1 MRKLILNT
9 LALCLFALS
18 ANAQTG
24 FKKMTDTKAFEQKVN
39 QIAEKTETIQCDFV
53 QEKKL
58 SFMTDKIVSEG
69 RFFFKKEDQLRWE
82 YTDPFSY
89 IIILNDGK
97 LMIDDEGNQNEINLK
112 SNKTFQEINQLLT
125 QSLKGN
131 VLGETDKFTY
141 EILEGE
147 KQYLVKLTPIAK
159 EMKEYMNRIDVYF
172 DKTDMMVAGVDMHEQ
187 SEDLTSI
194 RFSKR
199 KVNEVVPA
207 SMFQL

>member
-1 MRKLILNT
+1 MRKLIFSSFLMI
-9 LALCLFALS
+9 LFALS
-18 ANAQTG
+18 TIAQTG
-24 FKKMTDTKAFEQKVN
+24 FKKMTDTKAFEEKVN
-39 QIAEKTETIQCDFV
+39 SIAEETETIQCNFV

-58 SFMTDKIVSEG
+58 SFMTDKIISEG

-147 KQYLVKLTPIAK
+147 KQYMVQLTPIAK
-159 EMKEYMNRIDVYF
+159 EMKEYMDRIDVYF
-172 DKTDMMVAGVDMHEQ
+172 DKSDMMVAGVDMHEQ
-187 SEDLTSI
+187 SEDMTSI

-199 KVNEVVPA
+199 KINEAVPA

>member
-1 MRKLILNT
+1 M
-9 LALCLFALS
+9 LS
-18 ANAQTG
+18 ATAQTG
-24 FKKMTDTKAFEQKVN
+24 FKKMTDTKAFEEKVN
-39 QIAEKTETIQCDFV
+39 RIAEQTETIQCNFV

-58 SFMTDKIVSEG
+58 SFMTDKIISEG

-97 LMIDDEGNQNEINLK
+97 LMIDDEGNQNEISLK

-147 KQYLVKLTPIAK
+147 KEYLVKLTPIAK

-187 SEDLTSI
+187 SEDMTSI
-194 RFSKR
+194 RFSQR
-199 KVNEVVPA
+199 KINESVSA
-207 SMFQL
+207 SMFQLK

>member
-1 MRKLILNT
+1 MRKRILSSGLII
-9 LALCLFALS
+9 LFALS
-18 ANAQTG
+18 ATAQAG

-39 QIAEKTETIQCDFV
+39 QIAEQTETIQCNFV
-53 QEKKL
+53 QEKTL

-69 RFFFKKEDQLRWE
+69 RFFFKKEDLLRWE
-82 YTDPFSY
+82 YTEPFSY

-97 LMIDDEGNQNEINLK
+97 LLIDDEGNQNEINLK

-131 VLGETDKFTY
+131 VLGETEKFTY

-147 KQYLVKLTPIAK
+147 KQYLVQLTPIAK
-159 EMKEYMNRIDVYF
+159 EMKAYMNRIDVYF
-172 DKTDMMVAGVDMHEQ
+172 DKADMMVAGVDMHEQ
-187 SEDLTSI
+187 SEDMTSI

-199 KVNEVVPA
+199 KINEAVSA

>member
-1 MRKLILNT
+1 MRKLVLPPIL
-9 LALCLFALS
+9 LLVFALS
-18 ANAQTG
+18 TIAQTG

-39 QIAEKTETIQCDFV
+39 SIAEQTETIQCDFV
-53 QEKKL
+53 QEKSL

-69 RFFFKKEDQLRWE
+69 RFFFKKEEQLRWE

-125 QSLKGN
+125 RSLQGDVLSQS
-131 VLGETDKFTY
+131 DKFSY
-141 EILEGE
+141 EIMEGE
-147 KQYLVKLTPIAK
+147 KQYLVKLTPTDQK
-159 EMKEYMNRIDVYF
+159 MKEYMTRIDVYF
-172 DKTDMMVAGVDMHEQ
+172 DKADMMVAGVDMHEQ
-187 SEDLTSI
+187 SEDMTSI

-199 KVNEVVPA
+199 KINESVPA
-207 SMFQL
+207 DMFRL